1 MLESIQTKIGFIFS
15 DESLLELALTHKS
28 FDTKSN
34 NERLEF
40 LGDTILNSIVSQYLF
55 LKYPEISE
63 GLLSRIRSQLVK
75 SDTLSKKAKFLKLH
89 KAVKLSKGTM
99 NIDDSHK
106 KSIYEGC
113 FEALIGAIYLDGGW
127 DQATLVTINIFSD
140 ELNNISTDHS
150 FKDPKTEL
158 QELFQSLGMITPEY
172 KHEEKA
178 GGFECTLVYENTK
191 YTSFSSSKQSAE
203 IKVAA
208 LVLNSFDKKDD

>member
-1 MLESIQTKIGFIFS
+1 MLESIQTNIGFVFS

-28 FDTKSN
+28 FDNKSN

-40 LGDTILNSIVSQYLF
+40 LGDTVLNSVISQYLF
-55 LKYPEISE
+55 LKYPEIPE

-75 SDTLSKKAKFLKLH
+75 SDTLSKKAKSLKLH
-89 KAVKLSKGTM
+89 KAVRLSKGTL
-99 NIDDSHK
+99 NINDSHK

-113 FEALIGAIYLDGGW
+113 LEALVGAIYIDGGW

-140 ELNNISTDHS
+140 ELSNISIDDS

-158 QELFQSLGMITPEY
+158 QELFQSLGMSPPAY
-172 KHEEKA
+172 NHEEKTK
-178 GGFECTLVYENTK
+178 GFECTLVYENTK
-191 YTSFSSSKQSAE
+191 FTSFSSSKQSAE

-208 LVLNSFDKKDD
+208 SVLSSIDKKDD